1 MPGPMAGESRAEV
14 SRIIAFVDIAGYTQN
29 AKHRTNS
36 ELAAF
41 HDGFYAIVAQAAT
54 ASGGRVVKYLG
65 DGALLTW
72 PETSADS
79 AAKAMLGLRNAARRW
94 MHENGWRTDLVVKV
108 HAGEVVEGL
117 FGPTDDRRHDVIG
130 DAVAVAARLDTR
142 SFAISAEA
150 FRRLAPLTRQL
161 FKRHTPPIV
170 YLPADDPR
178 P

>member
-1 MPGPMAGESRAEV
+1 MARPLAGESRAEV
-14 SRIIAFVDIAGYTQN
+14 SRIIAFIDIAGYTPN
-29 AKHRTNS
+29 ARKRSNA

-41 HDGFYAIVAQAAT
+41 HDGFYSIVAQAAT

-72 PETSADS
+72 PDTGADS
-79 AAKAMLGLRNAARRW
+79 AVKAMLGLRNAARRW
-94 MHENGWRTDLVVKV
+94 MGERGWHTDLVVKV
-108 HAGEVVEGL
+108 HAGDVVEGP
-117 FGPTDDRRHDVIG
+117 FGPPEDRRHDVIG
-130 DAVAVAARLDTR
+130 DAVAVTARLDTR

-161 FKRHTPPIV
+161 FKKHTPPVV
-170 YLPADDPR
+170 YLPTDDPR